1 MTIKKNQKKLTL
13 ISFKVELIEGAHK
26 LNELIFAT
34 SDWFELDNI
43 SSVYKKYLTVKENDL
58 NSELWVVAKMK
69 THLDF
74 EEAQIKLFEVQSN
87 FLNGKINSSK
97 TSKYEIQLLTH
108 GESVYMSPLITLPHP
123 NLHEDKM
130 ILKCAAEAWG
140 NFEHPILSQTLNN
153 LSQKINFLSNVEFH
167 SQATL
172 LKRLN
177 K

>member
-1 MTIKKNQKKLTL
+1 MTKNKTKKQATL

-34 SDWFELDNI
+34 SDWFELETI
-43 SSVYKKYLTVKENDL
+43 SSIYKKYLTVIENDL
-58 NSELWVVAKMK
+58 NSELWVVAKMQ

-74 EEAQIKLFEVQSN
+74 EAAQKKLFEVQCS
-87 FLNGKINSSK
+87 FLNGKIN
-97 TSKYEIQLLTH
+97 SKYEIQLLTH
-108 GESVYMSPLITLPHP
+108 GESVFMSPLITLPNP
-123 NLHEDKM
+123 NLHEEKV

-140 NFEHPILSQTLNN
+140 TFEHPILTQTLNS
-153 LSQKINFLSNVEFH
+153 LSQKMRYLKNVEFH